1 FARIYPLFAFT
12 TLAMFIIVSLFETP
26 LEMVSFS
33 GRSLAL
39 QPFLFQQW
47 YSGLSWNYPSW
58 SISTEAEAYVF
69 FILSARLLVTGK
81 YPSLM
86 AACCVTIL
94 VALSIGH
101 GGSLNLF

>member
-69 FILSARLLVTGK
+69 FVLCARLILTGK
-81 YPSLM
+81 YPRLM
-86 AACCVTIL
+86 TACCVAIL
-94 VALSIGH
+94 AAMCIAN
-101 GGSLNLF
+101 GG